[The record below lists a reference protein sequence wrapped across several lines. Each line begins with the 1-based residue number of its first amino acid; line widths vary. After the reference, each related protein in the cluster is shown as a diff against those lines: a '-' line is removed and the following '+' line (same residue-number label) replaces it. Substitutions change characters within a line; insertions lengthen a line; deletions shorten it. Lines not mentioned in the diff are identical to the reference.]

1 MWYSLAPRLH
11 QGLIGSSCA
20 NLLPL
25 QQLNTQA
32 CRNVVSSCRRAV
44 EDQGKFM
51 VNSTSKPYF
60 SLGYPFIS
68 DVQFVDCHLFKKTY
82 CYLLIFIVSC
92 CSSLFLQRPRFYGWG
107 VEVHHLPF
115 QSLEMLQAVLY
126 NHNIHIISCYLLHLI
141 TSYYLLHI
149 VIT

>member
-32 CRNVVSSCRRAV
+32 CRNVVPSCRGGPIYSWWTPHRTLSFA
-44 EDQGKFM
+44 
-51 VNSTSKPYF
+51 
-60 SLGYPFIS
+60 LGYPFIS

-92 CSSLFLQRPRFYGWG
+92 CSSLFLQRPRFYGWC

-126 NHNIHIISCYLLHLI
+126 NHNIHIISCYIMLLI
-141 TSYYLLHI
+141 TSYYILHI